1 MKMSRSSIAL
11 LLAMLLL
18 FVGCKKPSAPQP
30 DPTPEPTPVA
40 TPTPLPVINVGVFLP
55 LKGLGQGSANEV
67 LNGLAMGAEE
77 VNAGGGVIGHLLR
90 IVVRDTRAEPARA
103 EKAARDLVGED
114 KAVALIGGLSAGSV
128 EAAMAADEMKI
139 PLLALGSTMP
149 GIPSREPWIFR
160 ICQTDFH
167 SGRIMAKFAATLGA
181 KRALVLY
188 DPADEFSKTLALAF
202 GKQFKRKPE
211 ARIAGEAFATGTVDF
226 TKHLQTI
233 KKKNPDVVYLP
244 LPADQA
250 APILRR
256 ARELGLTMPFLGTAN
271 WDSLEFPSMVG
282 DSGSNTYF
290 PGRFNPDGPSDA
302 VQLFLEVYERK
313 NGNLPSASAAMGYD
327 ALVVLADAIR
337 RANSTEPEKLRE
349 ALTSTQSF
357 PGLTGDITTD
367 PELARTQ
374 SVPLLK
380 LDAGK
385 ISFLEMID
393 TN

>member
-1 MKMSRSSIAL
+1 MSRFSIAL
-11 LLAMLLL
+11 LGAMLLL
-18 FVGCKKPSAPQP
+18 FVSCKKPSAPQP
-30 DPTPEPTPVA
+30 APTPEPTPVA
-40 TPTPLPVINVGVFLP
+40 TPTPYPVINVGVFLP

-67 LNGLAMGAEE
+67 LNGLAMAAEE
-77 VNAGGGVIGHLLR
+77 VNTGGGVIGHLLR
-90 IVVRDTRAEPARA
+90 LVVRDTRSETARA
-103 EKAARDLVGED
+103 EKAARDLVSED
-114 KAVALIGGLSAGSV
+114 KAVALIGGLSAGSA
-128 EAAMAADEMKI
+128 EAAMAADEMRI

-149 GIPSREPWIFR
+149 GIPSHEPWIFR

-167 SGRIMAKFAATLGA
+167 SGRVMAKFAATLGA
-181 KRALVLY
+181 QRALVIY
-188 DPADEFSKTLALAF
+188 DPADEFSKTLAVAF
-202 GKQFKRKPE
+202 GKQFKRNPD
-211 ARIAGEAFATGTVDF
+211 ARIIVGEPFTTGTVDF
-226 TKHLQTI
+226 TKHLQTV

-250 APILRR
+250 APILRK

-282 DSGSNTYF
+282 DSGNNTYF

-302 VQLFLEVYERK
+302 VQLFLEGYERK

-337 RANSTEPEKLRE
+337 RANSTEPEKLRKTL
-349 ALTSTQSF
+349 ASTQAF

-367 PELARTQ
+367 PQLARTQ

-385 ISFLEMID
+385 ISFLEMIE

>member
-11 LLAMLLL
+11 LIAMLLL
-18 FVGCKKPSAPQP
+18 FVGCKKTSAPQP
-30 DPTPEPTPVA
+30 AATPEPTPVA

-67 LNGLAMGAEE
+67 LNGLAMAAEE

-90 IVVRDTRAEPARA
+90 IVVRDTRAEPARS
-103 EKAARDLVGED
+103 EKAARDLVSED
-114 KAVALIGGLSAGSV
+114 KAVALIGGLSAGSA
-128 EAAMAADEMKI
+128 EAAMAADEMRI

-181 KRALVLY
+181 KRVLVLY
-188 DPADEFSKTLALAF
+188 DPADEFSKTLSLAF
-202 GKQFKRKPE
+202 GKQFKRKPD

-250 APILRR
+250 APILRK

-271 WDSLEFPSMVG
+271 WDSMEFPSMVG
-282 DSGSNTYF
+282 DSGNNTYF

-349 ALTSTQSF
+349 ALASTQAF

-385 ISFLEMID
+385 ISFLEMIE

>member
-18 FVGCKKPSAPQP
+18 FVGCKNPSAPQP
-30 DPTPEPTPVA
+30 AATPEPTPVA

-90 IVVRDTRAEPARA
+90 IVVRDTRAEPSRA
-103 EKAARDLVGED
+103 EKAARDLVSED

-202 GKQFKRKPE
+202 GKQFKRKPD

-250 APILRR
+250 APILRK

-271 WDSLEFPSMVG
+271 WDSLEFPLIVG

-349 ALTSTQSF
+349 ALASTQAF

-385 ISFLEMID
+385 ISFLEMIE

>member
-90 IVVRDTRAEPARA
+90 IVVRDTRAEPSRA
-103 EKAARDLVGED
+103 EKAARDLVSED

-202 GKQFKRKPE
+202 GKQFKRKPD

-250 APILRR
+250 APILRK

-271 WDSLEFPSMVG
+271 WDSLEFPLMVG

-349 ALTSTQSF
+349 ALASTQAF

-385 ISFLEMID
+385 ISFLEMIE

>member
-90 IVVRDTRAEPARA
+90 IVVRDTRAEPSRA
-103 EKAARDLVGED
+103 EKAARDLVSED

-149 GIPSREPWIFR
+149 GIPSREPWISR

-202 GKQFKRKPE
+202 GKQFKRKPD

-250 APILRR
+250 APILRK

-271 WDSLEFPSMVG
+271 WDSLEFPLMVG

-349 ALTSTQSF
+349 ALASTQAF

-385 ISFLEMID
+385 ISFLEMIE

>member
-1 MKMSRSSIAL
+1 MSRFSIAL
-11 LLAMLLL
+11 LVAMLLL

-30 DPTPEPTPVA
+30 APTPEPTPVA
-40 TPTPLPVINVGVFLP
+40 TPTPLPVINIGVFLP

-103 EKAARDLVGED
+103 EKAARDLVSED

-149 GIPSREPWIFR
+149 GIQSREPWIFR

-202 GKQFKRKPE
+202 GKQFKRKPD

-250 APILRR
+250 APILRK

-349 ALTSTQSF
+349 ALTSTQAF

-385 ISFLEMID
+385 ISFLEMIE

>member
-1 MKMSRSSIAL
+1 MSRFSIAL
-11 LLAMLLL
+11 LGAMLLL

-40 TPTPLPVINVGVFLP
+40 TPTPYPVINVGVFLP

-67 LNGLAMGAEE
+67 LNGLTMAVKE

-90 IVVRDTRAEPARA
+90 LVVRDTRAETARA
-103 EKAARDLVGED
+103 EKAARDLVSED
-114 KAVALIGGLSAGSV
+114 KAVALIGGLSAGSA
-128 EAAMAADEMKI
+128 EAAMAADEMRI

-149 GIPSREPWIFR
+149 GIPSHEPWIFR

-167 SGRIMAKFAATLGA
+167 SGRVMAKFAATLGA
-181 KRALVLY
+181 QRALVIY
-188 DPADEFSKTLALAF
+188 DPADEFSKTLALDF
-202 GKQFKRKPE
+202 GKQFKRKPDT
-211 ARIAGEAFATGTVDF
+211 RITGEEFATGTVDF
-226 TKHLQTI
+226 TKHLQTV

-250 APILRR
+250 APILRK
-256 ARELGLTMPFLGTAN
+256 ARELGLAMPFLGTAN
-271 WDSLEFPSMVG
+271 WDSLEFPPMVG
-282 DSGSNTYF
+282 DSGNNTYF

-302 VQLFLEVYERK
+302 VQLFLEGYERK

-337 RANSTEPEKLRE
+337 RANSTAPEKLRE
-349 ALTSTQSF
+349 ALASTQAF

-374 SVPLLK
+374 FVPLLK

-385 ISFLEMID
+385 ISFLEMIETD
-393 TN
+393 

>member
-1 MKMSRSSIAL
+1 MNRFSIAL
-11 LLAMLLL
+11 LGAMLLL
-18 FVGCKKPSAPQP
+18 FSGCNKPSAPQP
-30 DPTPEPTPVA
+30 PPVAEPTPTP

-77 VNAGGGVIGHLLR
+77 VNAGGGVIGHVLR
-90 IVVRDTRAEPARA
+90 LVVRDTRAEPARA
-103 EKAARDLVGED
+103 EKAVRDLVSED
-114 KAVALIGGLSAGSV
+114 KTVALIGGLSAGSA
-128 EAAMAADEMKI
+128 EAAMAADEIGI

-167 SGRIMAKFAATLGA
+167 SGRVMAKFAATLGA

-188 DPADEFSKTLALAF
+188 DPADEFSKSLALAF
-202 GKQFKRKPE
+202 GKQFKRKPD

-233 KKKNPDVVYLP
+233 KKKNPDVIYLP

-250 APILRR
+250 APILRK

-282 DSGSNTYF
+282 ESGNNTYF
-290 PGRFNPDGPSDA
+290 PGRFNPEDPSDA

-313 NGNLPSASAAMGYD
+313 NGASPSASAAMGYD

-337 RANSTEPEKLRE
+337 RANSTEPQKLRE
-349 ALTSTQSF
+349 ALGSTQSF

-374 SVPLLK
+374 SLPLLK

-385 ISFLEMID
+385 ISFLEMIE

>member
-30 DPTPEPTPVA
+30 AATPEPTPVA

-90 IVVRDTRAEPARA
+90 IVVRDTRAEPSRA
-103 EKAARDLVGED
+103 EKAARDLVSED

-202 GKQFKRKPE
+202 GKQFKRKPD

-250 APILRR
+250 APILRK

-271 WDSLEFPSMVG
+271 WDSLEFPLIVG

-349 ALTSTQSF
+349 ALASTQAF

-385 ISFLEMID
+385 ISFLEMIE

>member
-1 MKMSRSSIAL
+1 MNRFSIAL
-11 LLAMLLL
+11 LGAMLML
-18 FVGCKKPSAPQP
+18 FAGCKKTSTPQP
-30 DPTPEPTPVA
+30 APTPEPTPVA

-128 EAAMAADEMKI
+128 EAAMAADEMRI

-250 APILRR
+250 APILHK

>member
-1 MKMSRSSIAL
+1 MNRFSIAL
-11 LLAMLLL
+11 LGAMLLL
-18 FVGCKKPSAPQP
+18 FAGCKKTSTPQP
-30 DPTPEPTPVA
+30 APTPEPTPVA

-90 IVVRDTRAEPARA
+90 IVVRDTRSEPARA

-128 EAAMAADEMKI
+128 EAAMAADEMRI

-250 APILRR
+250 APILRK

-313 NGNLPSASAAMGYD
+313 NGTLPSASAAMGYD

-337 RANSTEPEKLRE
+337 RVHSTEPEKLRE
-349 ALTSTQSF
+349 ALASTQAF

-385 ISFLEMID
+385 ISFLEMIE

>member
-1 MKMSRSSIAL
+1 
-11 LLAMLLL
+11 
-18 FVGCKKPSAPQP
+18 
-30 DPTPEPTPVA
+30 
-40 TPTPLPVINVGVFLP
+40 
-55 LKGLGQGSANEV
+55 
-67 LNGLAMGAEE
+67 
-77 VNAGGGVIGHLLR
+77 
-90 IVVRDTRAEPARA
+90 
-103 EKAARDLVGED
+103 
-114 KAVALIGGLSAGSV
+114 
-128 EAAMAADEMKI
+128 
-139 PLLALGSTMP
+139 
-149 GIPSREPWIFR
+149 
-160 ICQTDFH
+160 
-167 SGRIMAKFAATLGA
+167 
-181 KRALVLY
+181 
-188 DPADEFSKTLALAF
+188 
-202 GKQFKRKPE
+202 
-211 ARIAGEAFATGTVDF
+211 
-226 TKHLQTI
+226 
-233 KKKNPDVVYLP
+233 
-244 LPADQA
+244 
-250 APILRR
+250 
-256 ARELGLTMPFLGTAN
+256 
-271 WDSLEFPSMVG
+271 MVG

-367 PELARTQ
+367 PEVARTQ

>member
-1 MKMSRSSIAL
+1 MNRFSIAL
-11 LLAMLLL
+11 LGAMLLL
-18 FVGCKKPSAPQP
+18 FAGCKKTSAPQP
-30 DPTPEPTPVA
+30 APTPEPTPVA

-128 EAAMAADEMKI
+128 EAAMAADEMRI

-181 KRALVLY
+181 KRTLVLY

-202 GKQFKRKPE
+202 GKQFKRKPD

-250 APILRR
+250 APILRK

-349 ALTSTQSF
+349 ALASTQSF

>member
-1 MKMSRSSIAL
+1 MSRFTIAL
-11 LLAMLLL
+11 LVAMLLL

-30 DPTPEPTPVA
+30 APPPEPTPIA

-103 EKAARDLVGED
+103 EKAARDLVSED
-114 KAVALIGGLSAGSV
+114 KAVALIGGLSAGSA

-202 GKQFKRKPE
+202 GKQFKRKPD
-211 ARIAGEAFATGTVDF
+211 ARIAGEAFAAGTVDF

-250 APILRR
+250 GPILRK

-271 WDSLEFPSMVG
+271 WDSMEFPSMVG
-282 DSGSNTYF
+282 DSGNNTYF

-349 ALTSTQSF
+349 ALTTTQAF

-385 ISFLEMID
+385 ISFLEMIE

>member
-1 MKMSRSSIAL
+1 
-11 LLAMLLL
+11 MLLL
-18 FVGCKKPSAPQP
+18 FVGCKKPSPPQP
-30 DPTPEPTPVA
+30 APTPEPTPVA
-40 TPTPLPVINVGVFLP
+40 TPTPFPVINVGVFLP

-67 LNGLAMGAEE
+67 LNGLAMAAEE

-103 EKAARDLVGED
+103 EKAARDLVSED
-114 KAVALIGGLSAGSV
+114 KAVALIGGLSAGSA
-128 EAAMAADEMKI
+128 EAAMAADEMQT

-181 KRALVLY
+181 KRALVIY
-188 DPADEFSKTLALAF
+188 DPADEFSKTLSLAF
-202 GKQFKRKPE
+202 GKQFKRKPD
-211 ARIAGEAFATGTVDF
+211 ARIAGEAFAAGTVDF
-226 TKHLQTI
+226 TKHLQTV

-250 APILRR
+250 APILRK

-271 WDSLEFPSMVG
+271 WDSLEFPSLVG
-282 DSGSNTYF
+282 DSGNNTYF

-313 NGNLPSASAAMGYD
+313 NGTFPSASAAMGYD

-337 RANSTEPEKLRE
+337 RAHSTEPEKLRE
-349 ALTSTQSF
+349 ALASTQAF

-385 ISFLEMID
+385 ITFLEMIE

>member
-1 MKMSRSSIAL
+1 
-11 LLAMLLL
+11 
-18 FVGCKKPSAPQP
+18 
-30 DPTPEPTPVA
+30 
-40 TPTPLPVINVGVFLP
+40 VFLP
-55 LKGLGQGSANEV
+55 LKGLGQGSANEA

-77 VNAGGGVIGHLLR
+77 VNAGGGVIGHVLR
-90 IVVRDTRAEPARA
+90 LVVRDTRAEPARA
-103 EKAARDLVGED
+103 EKAVRDLVSED
-114 KAVALIGGLSAGSV
+114 KAVALIGGLSAGSA
-128 EAAMAADEMKI
+128 EAAMAADEIGI
-139 PLLALGSTMP
+139 PLLALGST
-149 GIPSREPWIFR
+149 
-160 ICQTDFH
+160 
-167 SGRIMAKFAATLGA
+167 
-181 KRALVLY
+181 
-188 DPADEFSKTLALAF
+188 LAF
-202 GKQFKRKPE
+202 GKQFKRKPD

-233 KKKNPDVVYLP
+233 KKKNPDVIYLP

-250 APILRR
+250 APILRK

-271 WDSLEFPSMVG
+271 WDSLEFPSIVG
-282 DSGSNTYF
+282 ESGNNTYF
-290 PGRFNPDGPSDA
+290 PGRFNPEDPSDA

-313 NGNLPSASAAMGYD
+313 NGSFPSASAAMGYD

-337 RANSTEPEKLRE
+337 RANSTEPQKLRE
-349 ALTSTQSF
+349 ALASTQSF

-385 ISFLEMID
+385 ISFLEMIE

>member
-1 MKMSRSSIAL
+1 MSRFSLVLFAVMLIAL
-11 LLAMLLL
+11 Y
-18 FVGCKKPSAPQP
+18 GCKKPGESVPPPAP
-30 DPTPEPTPVA
+30 EATPVA
-40 TPTPLPVINVGVFLP
+40 IPTPPPVINIGVFLP
-55 LKGLGQGSANEV
+55 LKGLGQGSANEA
-67 LNGLAMGAEE
+67 LNGLVMAAEE
-77 VNAGGGVIGHLLR
+77 VNANGGVIGHMLR
-90 IVVRDTRAEPARA
+90 LIVRDTHAEPTRA
-103 EKAARDLVGED
+103 EKAARDLVSED
-114 KAVALIGGLSAGSV
+114 KVVALIGGLSAGSA

-167 SGRIMAKFAATLGA
+167 SGRVMAKFAATLGA

-202 GKQFKRKPE
+202 GKQFKRK
-211 ARIAGEAFATGTVDF
+211 ADTRIAGESFQTGTGDF
-226 TKHLQTI
+226 TQHLLTI

-244 LPADQA
+244 LPANQA
-250 APILRR
+250 APIIQK

-271 WDSLEFPSMVG
+271 WDSLEFPLMVG
-282 DSGSNTYF
+282 DSGNNTYF
-290 PGRFNPDGPSDA
+290 PGRFNPEGPSDA
-302 VQLFLEVYERK
+302 VQLFIEVYERK
-313 NGNLPSASAAMGYD
+313 NGGFPSASAAMGYD

-337 RANSTEPEKLRE
+337 RANTTEPEKLRE
-349 ALTSTQSF
+349 ALAGTREF

-367 PELARTQ
+367 PELARTEK
-374 SVPLLK
+374 VPLLK

-385 ISFLEMID
+385 MKFLEMVN

>member
-90 IVVRDTRAEPARA
+90 IVVRDTRAEPSRA
-103 EKAARDLVGED
+103 EKAARDLVSED

-202 GKQFKRKPE
+202 GKQFKRKPD

-250 APILRR
+250 APILRK

-271 WDSLEFPSMVG
+271 WDSLEFPLMVG

-313 NGNLPSASAAMGYD
+313 IGNLPSASAAMGYD

-349 ALTSTQSF
+349 ALASTQAF

-385 ISFLEMID
+385 ISFLEMIE

>member
-1 MKMSRSSIAL
+1 
-11 LLAMLLL
+11 
-18 FVGCKKPSAPQP
+18 
-30 DPTPEPTPVA
+30 
-40 TPTPLPVINVGVFLP
+40 
-55 LKGLGQGSANEV
+55 
-67 LNGLAMGAEE
+67 
-77 VNAGGGVIGHLLR
+77 
-90 IVVRDTRAEPARA
+90 
-103 EKAARDLVGED
+103 
-114 KAVALIGGLSAGSV
+114 
-128 EAAMAADEMKI
+128 
-139 PLLALGSTMP
+139 
-149 GIPSREPWIFR
+149 
-160 ICQTDFH
+160 
-167 SGRIMAKFAATLGA
+167 
-181 KRALVLY
+181 
-188 DPADEFSKTLALAF
+188 
-202 GKQFKRKPE
+202 
-211 ARIAGEAFATGTVDF
+211 
-226 TKHLQTI
+226 
-233 KKKNPDVVYLP
+233 
-244 LPADQA
+244 
-250 APILRR
+250 
-256 ARELGLTMPFLGTAN
+256 
-271 WDSLEFPSMVG
+271 MVG

>member
-1 MKMSRSSIAL
+1 MSRFSIAL
-11 LLAMLLL
+11 LVAMLLL

-30 DPTPEPTPVA
+30 APTPEPTPVA

-90 IVVRDTRAEPARA
+90 IVVRDTRAEPSRA
-103 EKAARDLVGED
+103 EKAARDLVSED

-149 GIPSREPWIFR
+149 GIQSREPWIFR

-202 GKQFKRKPE
+202 GKQFKRKPD

-250 APILRR
+250 APILRK

-282 DSGSNTYF
+282 ESGSNTYF

-349 ALTSTQSF
+349 ALTSTQAF
-357 PGLTGDITTD
+357 PGLTGDITND

-385 ISFLEMID
+385 ISFLEMIE

>member
-1 MKMSRSSIAL
+1 MSRFSIAL
-11 LLAMLLL
+11 LSAMML
-18 FVGCKKPSAPQP
+18 FFAGCKKTSTPEPASV
-30 DPTPEPTPVA
+30 PEPTPA
-40 TPTPLPVINVGVFLP
+40 PTPTPLPVINVGVFLP

-77 VNAGGGVIGHLLR
+77 VNAGGGVIGHMLR
-90 IVVRDTRAEPARA
+90 LVVRDTRAEPERA
-103 EKAARDLVGED
+103 EKAVKDLVKED
-114 KAVALIGGLSAGSV
+114 KAVALIGGLSAGSA
-128 EAAMAADEMKI
+128 EAAMTADEMQI

-149 GIPSREPWIFR
+149 GIPSQEPFIFR

-167 SGRIMAKFAATLGA
+167 SGRVMAKFAATLGA

-202 GKQFKRKPE
+202 GKQFKRKPD

-250 APILRR
+250 APILRK

-271 WDSLEFPSMVG
+271 WDSLEFPLMVG
-282 DSGSNTYF
+282 ESGNNTYF

-313 NGNLPSASAAMGYD
+313 NGNFPSASAAMGYD

-337 RANSTEPEKLRE
+337 RANTTDPAKLRE
-349 ALTSTQSF
+349 ALASTMNF
-357 PGLTGDITTD
+357 PGLTGEITTD
-367 PELARTQ
+367 PELAR
-374 SVPLLK
+374 VEALPLLK
-380 LDAGK
+380 LDTGK
-385 ISFLEMID
+385 ISFLEMIE

>member
-1 MKMSRSSIAL
+1 MSRSSIAL
-11 LLAMLLL
+11 LSAMLLL
-18 FVGCKKPSAPQP
+18 FVGCKKPSPPQP
-30 DPTPEPTPVA
+30 APTPEPTPVA
-40 TPTPLPVINVGVFLP
+40 TPTPFPVINVGVFLP

-67 LNGLAMGAEE
+67 LNGLAMAAEE

-103 EKAARDLVGED
+103 EKAARDLVSED
-114 KAVALIGGLSAGSV
+114 KAVALIGGLSAGSA
-128 EAAMAADEMKI
+128 EAAMAADEMQT

-181 KRALVLY
+181 KRALVIY
-188 DPADEFSKTLALAF
+188 DPADEFSKTLSLAF
-202 GKQFKRKPE
+202 GKQFKRKPD
-211 ARIAGEAFATGTVDF
+211 ARIAGEAFAAGTVDF
-226 TKHLQTI
+226 TKHLQTV

-250 APILRR
+250 APILRK

-271 WDSLEFPSMVG
+271 WDSLEFPSLVG
-282 DSGSNTYF
+282 DSGNNTYF

-313 NGNLPSASAAMGYD
+313 NGTFPSASAAMGYD

-337 RANSTEPEKLRE
+337 RAHSTEPEKLRE
-349 ALTSTQSF
+349 ALASTQAF

-385 ISFLEMID
+385 ITFLEMIE

>member
-1 MKMSRSSIAL
+1 M
-11 LLAMLLL
+11 MLFLS
-18 FVGCKKPSAPQP
+18 GCKKTS
-30 DPTPEPTPVA
+30 TPEPTSVPEPTPA
-40 TPTPLPVINVGVFLP
+40 PTPTPLPVINVGVFLP

-77 VNAGGGVIGHLLR
+77 VNAGGGVIGHMLR
-90 IVVRDTRAEPARA
+90 LVVRDTRAEPERA
-103 EKAARDLVGED
+103 EKAVKDLVAED
-114 KAVALIGGLSAGSV
+114 KAVALIGGLSAGSA
-128 EAAMAADEMKI
+128 EAAMTADEMQM
-139 PLLALGSTMP
+139 PLIALGSTMP
-149 GIPSREPWIFR
+149 GIPSHEPFIFR
-160 ICQTDFH
+160 LCQTDFH
-167 SGRIMAKFAATLGA
+167 SGRVMAKMAATLGA

-202 GKQFKRKPE
+202 GKQFKRKPD

-250 APILRR
+250 APILRK

-271 WDSLEFPSMVG
+271 WDSIEFPLMVS
-282 DSGSNTYF
+282 DSGNNTYF

-313 NGNLPSASAAMGYD
+313 HGTFPSASAAMGYD

-337 RANSTEPEKLRE
+337 RANSTEPAKLRE
-349 ALTSTQSF
+349 ALASTMNF
-357 PGLTGDITTD
+357 PGLTGEITTD
-367 PELARTQ
+367 PELARLDE
-374 SVPLLK
+374 VPILK

-385 ISFLEMID
+385 ISFLEMIE

>member
-1 MKMSRSSIAL
+1 MSRFSIAL
-11 LLAMLLL
+11 LGAMLLL
-18 FVGCKKPSAPQP
+18 FVGCKKPTAPQP
-30 DPTPEPTPVA
+30 APTLEPTPVP
-40 TPTPLPVINVGVFLP
+40 TPTPVPVINVGVFLP
-55 LKGLGQGSANEV
+55 LKGIGQGSANEV
-67 LNGLAMGAEE
+67 LNGLAMAAEE
-77 VNAGGGVIGHLLR
+77 INAGGGVIGHLLR

-103 EKAARDLVGED
+103 EKAARNLVSED
-114 KAVALIGGLSAGSV
+114 KAVALIGGLSAGSA

-149 GIPSREPWIFR
+149 GIPSHEPWIFR

-167 SGRIMAKFAATLGA
+167 SGRIMAKFAATIGA
-181 KRALVLY
+181 KRALVIY

-202 GKQFKRKPE
+202 GKQFKRNPD
-211 ARIAGEAFATGTVDF
+211 ARITGEDFAAGTVDF
-226 TKHLQTI
+226 TKHLLTV

-250 APILRR
+250 APILRK

-271 WDSLEFPSMVG
+271 WDSLEFPFMVG
-282 DSGSNTYF
+282 DSGNNTYF

-313 NGNLPSASAAMGYD
+313 NGNFPSASAAMGYD

-337 RANSTEPEKLRE
+337 RANSTEPEKLRQ
-349 ALTSTQSF
+349 ALASTQAF
-357 PGLTGDITTD
+357 PGLTGNITTD

-385 ISFLEMID
+385 ISFLELIE